1 MTTITLATT
10 ALPGKL
16 QQAWSDLEAHVI
28 PTIRD
33 NITEAVADDTRSDR
47 IVTLATSLAC
57 AEEQRDYFE
66 AAANIVQNDGDL
78 TGWLLREYGR
88 DADDRW
94 SGRNNDLRR
103 SIADARHDTL
113 NKIAGWLRMA
123 A

>member
-57 AEEQRDYFE
+57 AEEQRD
-66 AAANIVQNDGDL
+66 
-78 TGWLLREYGR
+78 
-88 DADDRW
+88 
-94 SGRNNDLRR
+94 
-103 SIADARHDTL
+103 
-113 NKIAGWLRMA
+113 
-123 A
+123 